1 MTFQDFLE
9 KWNGQPV
16 DFDGIY
22 PNQCMDLMHQ
32 YVYDVLGLTDAKIL
46 AHPSACQVFDNFT
59 ETDYF
64 DKIANSPTGVP
75 KEGDIVVFKCVSAL
89 PYGHVCIFIEGDTN
103 SFRSFDANWPTGSLP
118 HVQNHT
124 SYGYCAGWLHPKT
137 VIPDL
142 QAQIDQLRAD
152 RDRNWEWFV
161 SVCNALKTGANVD
174 TAVAEATKLL
184 TIEQAVLDKDRQLAE
199 VQKQAIDLQ
208 AQLDLKVKAIDEAQA
223 QALTLTVEIGKLQQ
237 AVDSLTKQTTEE
249 QQQIKDLSDAAK
261 ITQSLTGFRKIL
273 FNWLFRG

>member
-1 MTFQDFLE
+1 MTLE
-9 KWNGQPV
+9 EFIIKWQGKPI

-22 PNQCMDLMHQ
+22 PNQCMDLAHQ
-32 YVYDVLGLTDAKIL
+32 YVYEVLGLTDAKIL
-46 AHPSACQVFDNFT
+46 AHPAAYQIFTDFT
-59 ETDYF
+59 ETQYF

-75 KEGDIVVFKCVSAL
+75 QEGDIVVFGQGVGAW
-89 PYGHVCIFIEGDTN
+89 GHVCIFFTGDAN
-103 SFRSFDANWPTGSLP
+103 KFKSFDANWPMGSLP
-118 HVQNHT
+118 HIQDHT
-124 SYGYCAGWLHPKT
+124 YGYCLGWLHPKS

-142 QAQIDQLRAD
+142 EGQLNQMRTE
-152 RDRNWEWFV
+152 RDRNWNWFV

-199 VQKQAIDLQ
+199 VQKQATDLQ

-223 QALTLTVEIGKLQQ
+223 QALTLTVEVGKLQQ

-261 ITQSLTGFRKIL
+261 ITQSITGFRKWI
-273 FNWLFRG
+273 FDKFFRG